1 MLLVQVVDTGIGIS
15 NQDKE
20 QLFKQFGKLKRT
32 AEMNSEG
39 LGLGLMICKNLV
51 EQNNGNLS
59 VYSEGL
65 NRGST
70 FSFSMQMEDVGG
82 YKELQ
87 ILKQENSKEEEQFL
101 QDSLNKNMN
110 TFG

>member
-1 MLLVQVVDTGIGIS
+1 
-15 NQDKE
+15 
-20 QLFKQFGKLKRT
+20 
-32 AEMNSEG
+32 MNSEG